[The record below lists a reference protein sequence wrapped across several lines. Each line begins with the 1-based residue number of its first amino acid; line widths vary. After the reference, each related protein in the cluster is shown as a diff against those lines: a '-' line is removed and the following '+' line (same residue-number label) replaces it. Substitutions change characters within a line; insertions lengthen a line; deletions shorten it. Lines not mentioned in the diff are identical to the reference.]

1 MGELI
6 AAAAFLLATHFGIS
20 STALRPTLIARIGE
34 KPYLALY
41 SVIALAAIFWLVRAY
56 NHAPYIE
63 LWGHAPWTGWLAL
76 LAMLPASILA
86 AAGLSAPNPSALGQD
101 RVLEGKDPARGVFRI
116 TRHPFMWAVG
126 LWGIV
131 HVLANG
137 DLASLVFFGA
147 LAALALVGTLLID
160 AKKARQMGE
169 RWERFAG
176 QSSNL
181 PFLAL
186 AQGRQRLTLIEIG
199 WIRIAAGVVLFAVL
213 WGVHPWLFGAAPL
226 RW

>member
-6 AAAAFLLATHFGIS
+6 VAAAFLLATHFGIS
-20 STALRPTLIARIGE
+20 STALRPALSTRIGE
-34 KPYLALY
+34 KPYLALH
-41 SVIALAAIFWLVRAY
+41 SVIALAAILWLVRAY

-76 LAMLPASILA
+76 IGMLPASLLA
-86 AAGLSAPNPSALGQD
+86 VAGLSAPNPSAPGQD
-101 RVLEGKDPARGVFRI
+101 KLLESKDPARGVFRI
-116 TRHPFMWAVG
+116 TRHPLMWAVG

-131 HVLANG
+131 HVPANG
-137 DLASLVFFGA
+137 DLASLVLFGA
-147 LAALALVGTLLID
+147 LAALALVGTRLID
-160 AKKARQMGE
+160 AKKATQTGE
-169 RWERFAG
+169 RWARFAG

-181 PFLAL
+181 PFLAI

-213 WGVHPWLFGAAPL
+213 WGVHPWLFGAAPV
-226 RW
+226 R